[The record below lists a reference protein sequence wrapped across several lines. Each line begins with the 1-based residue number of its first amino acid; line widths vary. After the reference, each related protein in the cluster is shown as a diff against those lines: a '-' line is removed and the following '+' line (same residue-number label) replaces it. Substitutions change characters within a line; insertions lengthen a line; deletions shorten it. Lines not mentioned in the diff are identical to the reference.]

1 MKNLDGMK
9 TAGLYIHIPFCDIKC
24 GYCDF
29 YTVTK
34 CSPQIPSYLNAL
46 TKEIEIYSTDS
57 VVKMLRFET
66 IFLGGGTPSLLSAEQ
81 ILSLLEL
88 IQTRFEFA
96 KNPEVTLETNPN
108 TVDLQK
114 LEALLT
120 SGVTRLSLGVQSF
133 HPEELKF
140 LDRDHSDKESVTAV
154 QNARK
159 AGFEN
164 ISIDLIFGLPKQK
177 LQFWKKNLEWAVG
190 LDPDHI
196 SAYNLTYEE
205 GTPLTTRLQR
215 KEIKILPDET
225 QKQMLLTAIDFLQAK
240 GFEQYEISNYAKP
253 GFESKHNRKYW
264 NGCPYLGLGV
274 SSHSF
279 LNGRRFWNVRNM
291 KAYIAQL
298 TNEAL
303 PIEGEE
309 NLDGNQRALERVYL
323 GLRQRHGIDLKS
335 FEAEIGISFF
345 ERYSGPLSKF
355 FDFDFRSEQIT
366 SGSRKLSGKFL
377 EIENGFLR
385 LTNEGIV
392 LSDSI
397 CAEFV

>member
-1 MKNLDGMK
+1 MKNLGGLK

-29 YTVTK
+29 YTVTRRN
-34 CSPQIPSYLNAL
+34 PQIPSYLNAL

-57 VVKMLRFET
+57 FVKMLRFET

-81 ILSLLEL
+81 ILSLLES
-88 IQTRFEFA
+88 IQTRLEFA

-140 LDRDHSDKESVTAV
+140 LDRDHGDKESVTTV

-164 ISIDLIFGLPKQK
+164 ISLDLIFGLPNQK
-177 LQFWKKNLEWAVG
+177 LQFWEKNLERAVG
-190 LDPDHI
+190 LNPDHI

-205 GTPLTTRLQR
+205 GTPLTTRLRR
-215 KEIKILPDET
+215 KEIKILSDET
-225 QKQMLLTAIDFLQAK
+225 QKQMLLTTIDFLRAN
-240 GFEQYEISNYAKP
+240 GFEQYEISNFAKP

-264 NGCPYLGLGV
+264 NGSPYLGLGV

-279 LNGRRFWNVRNM
+279 LNDRRFWNVRNM
-291 KAYIAQL
+291 KSYISAL
-298 TNEAL
+298 TNGTL

-309 NLDGNQRALERVYL
+309 KLDLNQRALEKVYL
-323 GLRQRHGIDLKS
+323 GLRQRQGIDFKS

-345 ERYSGPLSKF
+345 ERYSVPLAKF
-355 FDFDFRSEQIT
+355 FGFEFRSEEIT